1 MAVKLEAKD
10 IIFGYTRTQ
19 KILHGVSF
27 TLAQGEVMSLVGP
40 NGSGKSTLL
49 KCLNR
54 LIKPHH
60 GRVQVDEGDIHR
72 LSLKQLSLKMA
83 LVPQSAR
90 NIFPFSV
97 FDVVLMGRRPH
108 VNWRVGPRDRRAVAT
123 VIHDLGLAHLAER
136 QINELSGGEQQKV
149 LLARALAQEPE
160 ILLLDEP
167 TANLD
172 IRHQLEVM
180 RLVRELSRQ
189 RQLSVLMAL
198 HDLNLAARYSDRILM
213 LHQGHVFTDGTPK
226 QVINPANIREV
237 YGVRATIVHNNGR
250 PYIIPQEPIS

>member
-10 IIFGYTRTQ
+10 IIYGYTRTQ
-19 KILHGVSF
+19 EILHGISF
-27 TLAQGEVMSLVGP
+27 ILARGEVMSLVGP

-54 LIKPHH
+54 LIKPRH

-108 VNWRVGPRDRRAVAT
+108 VSWRVGPRDRRAVAT
-123 VIHDLGLAHLAER
+123 IIHDLGLAHLAER
-136 QINELSGGEQQKV
+136 QINELCG
-149 LLARALAQEPE
+149 
-160 ILLLDEP
+160 
-167 TANLD
+167 
-172 IRHQLEVM
+172 
-180 RLVRELSRQ
+180 
-189 RQLSVLMAL
+189 
-198 HDLNLAARYSDRILM
+198 
-213 LHQGHVFTDGTPK
+213 
-226 QVINPANIREV
+226 
-237 YGVRATIVHNNGR
+237 
-250 PYIIPQEPIS
+250 